1 MLQYYPTKEMIADVF
16 IKKMPKVKHHQCR
29 ATTKV
34 EKNLNL
40 SLQKKT
46 IPN

>member
-16 IKKMPKVKHHQCR
+16 IKKMPKVKHHWCC
-29 ATTKV
+29 ATTRV

-40 SLQKKT
+40 SLQKKDNT
-46 IPN
+46 